1 MDSSSFDAAGRGRA
15 SGKIIPV
22 LKAFRPMH
30 GLDGF
35 PSELLNSRSRSFIMS
50 SGSMFA
56 RILSGTFARCCAA
69 FDDTRK
75 LESQISWLMRSLR
88 QSNALWKV
96 IAADMPLSVVVPDG
110 TDSQC
115 RPKFENSGNGNGPGL
130 GRELKIAD
138 LLSDI
143 DRNRIHNTVCSTL
156 RTN

>member
-1 MDSSSFDAAGRGRA
+1 
-15 SGKIIPV
+15 
-22 LKAFRPMH
+22 
-30 GLDGF
+30 
-35 PSELLNSRSRSFIMS
+35 
-50 SGSMFA
+50 MFA

-110 TDSQC
+110 TDSQG
-115 RPKFENSGNGNGPGL
+115 RPQFENSGNGNGPGL

-143 DRNRIHNTVCSTL
+143 GRNRIHNTVCSTL